1 MSRKLVFSL
10 IALLA
15 IVLSSCAPAAT
26 PAPTAVPEMPAAEAT
41 KAPAA
46 EEPTKAPAAEE
57 PTMAPEAPASQYS
70 EAPMLAELVKA
81 GSLPALDQ
89 RLPADVFTVGP
100 GVYLTEE
107 QLPDWQPGVYG
118 GTLRAAHGVAN
129 WAPDIFVAMNEPL
142 LMAPKIGVQGIVGNV
157 VKEFKVENN
166 NQDFTFIMRKG
177 LKWSDGQPVTSADVA
192 FTWDD
197 ILSNEKINPIFPAWA
212 RVGFAADGDPG
223 KMTIID
229 DYTFKIS
236 FSAPYG
242 GFLRQ
247 LVIEGWKGYTLLV
260 NPSHYLKAYHINYT
274 AIDKMADDLKRLNLK
289 DEWWQVFTNKWCQN
303 WDMTNPR
310 CVDYPGLYPWV
321 GKASSSPSVLTWER
335 NPYYFKVDTKG
346 QQLPY
351 IDKIVSTQQDNV
363 EMVNMKVMTGEVDFL
378 RESTALVKMPLYKQN
393 EEKAGFKI
401 ALMEMHVDS
410 SNIMINQTFNDPNWR
425 KVSQDLRFRQALS
438 LAMNRQ
444 EMIDNVY
451 FGYASVSSETVDPA
465 FAAQDLDKANQ
476 LLDDMGLTAKDAD
489 GFRLYP
495 DGSKMDILLENGQ
508 EAPDLALIAD
518 LVSANAKK
526 VGIRITIKPIDST
539 LKGQK
544 SAANEIQMSVMW
556 SHDIGWD
563 NDITSEGRAG
573 QLYADWIASLGAKGE
588 EPPDW
593 VKKATDINTRRWIA
607 VSGSDEYNK
616 VVAEGFQWV
625 RDNLPY
631 INLVEHV
638 KYPMVVNA
646 KLGNVPPS
654 GAPAYAIGAN
664 FSIVQMYFKP

>member
-1 MSRKLVFSL
+1 
-10 IALLA
+10 
-15 IVLSSCAPAAT
+15 
-26 PAPTAVPEMPAAEAT
+26 
-41 KAPAA
+41 
-46 EEPTKAPAAEE
+46 
-57 PTMAPEAPASQYS
+57 
-70 EAPMLAELVKA
+70 
-81 GSLPALDQ
+81 
-89 RLPADVFTVGP
+89 
-100 GVYLTEE
+100 
-107 QLPDWQPGVYG
+107 
-118 GTLRAAHGVAN
+118 
-129 WAPDIFVAMNEPL
+129 
-142 LMAPKIGVQGIVGNV
+142 
-157 VKEFKVENN
+157 
-166 NQDFTFIMRKG
+166 
-177 LKWSDGQPVTSADVA
+177 
-192 FTWDD
+192 
-197 ILSNEKINPIFPAWA
+197 
-212 RVGFAADGDPG
+212 
-223 KMTIID
+223 
-229 DYTFKIS
+229 
-236 FSAPYG
+236 
-242 GFLRQ
+242 
-247 LVIEGWKGYTLLV
+247 
-260 NPSHYLKAYHINYT
+260 
-274 AIDKMADDLKRLNLK
+274 
-289 DEWWQVFTNKWCQN
+289 
-303 WDMTNPR
+303 
-310 CVDYPGLYPWV
+310 
-321 GKASSSPSVLTWER
+321 LTWER

-363 EMVNMKVMTGEVDFL
+363 EMVNLKVMTGDVDFL

-393 EEKAGFKI
+393 EDKAGFKI

-410 SNIMINQTFNDPNWR
+410 SNIMINETFDDKNWQ

-444 EMIDNVY
+444 EMVDNVY

-465 FAAQDLDKANQ
+465 YAAQDIDKANK

-489 GFRLYP
+489 GFRKYA
-495 DGSKMDILLENGQ
+495 DGTPMNILLENGQ
-508 EAPDLALIAD
+508 EAPDLAPIAD
-518 LVSANAKK
+518 LVAANAKK
-526 VGIRITIKPIDST
+526 VGIKITIKPIDST

-544 SAANEIQMSVMW
+544 SSANQIQMSVMW

-573 QLYADWIASLGAKGE
+573 QLWADYINSLGKKGV

-616 VVAEGFQWV
+616 IVAEGFQWV
-625 RDNLPY
+625 KDNLPY